1 MQGISRRLQATEK
14 KPQQMMAF
22 LMKVIEDPTLL
33 LRMTAGKD
41 PTKRLA
47 EKKKRR
53 LTTIPSPKE
62 DMVGVVPSSG
72 AAEDDMVSVVPV
84 VNMGMVGPTAGEY
97 FPTVSATDT
106 SVRNGVGFGLGN
118 SDTGFSFGPVVSEY
132 NSNSSQMV
140 LFPEWGG
147 VEATP
152 IPYSI
157 FEGY

>member
-1 MQGISRRLQATEK
+1 
-14 KPQQMMAF
+14 
-22 LMKVIEDPTLL
+22 MKVIEDPTLL
-33 LRMTAGKD
+33 SRMTEGKD

-53 LTTIPSPKE
+53 LTTIPSHKE

-72 AAEDDMVSVVPV
+72 AAEDDRFSVVPA
-84 VNMGMVGPTAGEY
+84 VNMGMVGPNAGEY
-97 FPTVSATDT
+97 FPTAPATDT
-106 SVRNGVGFGLGN
+106 SVRNGVRFGLGN
-118 SDTGFSFGPVVSEY
+118 SDSGFSFGPVVSEY

-140 LFPEWGG
+140 SHPEWGG